1 MPTFWFGNGS
11 NRALAEG
18 QAESPMK
25 SKTSILENI
34 LVLALIGLLVGG
46 VAGLGIGVLTGR
58 TPSSTST
65 TQ

>member
-1 MPTFWFGNGS
+1 
-11 NRALAEG
+11 
-18 QAESPMK
+18 MK

-34 LVLALIGLLVGG
+34 LVLALIGLLAGG

-58 TPSSTST
+58 TPSSAST